1 MTTFKNW
8 WEPELLWPIIAMGVY
23 EKEKSVQTEM
33 IIEIVL
39 GIYNQLYRNLRRV
52 EEVNSQGGIG

>member
-1 MTTFKNW
+1 M
-8 WEPELLWPIIAMGVY
+8 WPIIAMGVD

>member
-1 MTTFKNW
+1 
-8 WEPELLWPIIAMGVY
+8 MGVY